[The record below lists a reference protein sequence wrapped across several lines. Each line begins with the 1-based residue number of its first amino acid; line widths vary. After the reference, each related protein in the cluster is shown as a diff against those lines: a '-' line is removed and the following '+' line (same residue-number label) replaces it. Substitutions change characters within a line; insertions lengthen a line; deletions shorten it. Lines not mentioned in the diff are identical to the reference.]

1 MVPPTLTISEVA
13 TRAGVN
19 RETLRYYERRGIL
32 VAPRRSRA
40 GYRQYPED
48 AVRLIR
54 FIKRAQ
60 ELGFTLEQVEELLTL
75 RRTTARDRTKVR
87 LLAAAKLEEIEEKIR
102 HLRAMA
108 TALEQLVGACAC
120 DTSPIAC
127 PILEALEERAAP
139 EEGGAP

>member
-1 MVPPTLTISEVA
+1 MASQTLRISEVA

-32 VAPRRSRA
+32 AAPRRSRA

-60 ELGFTLEQVEELLTL
+60 ELGFTLEQVEELVKL
-75 RRTTARDRTKVR
+75 RRTSARDREKVR
-87 LLAAAKLEEIEEKIR
+87 VLAAAKLEEIDEKIR
-102 HLRAMA
+102 QLKAMS
-108 TALEQLVGACAC
+108 TALASLVGACGCSAGA
-120 DTSPIAC
+120 IEC
-127 PILEALEERAAP
+127 PILEALEDAP
-139 EEGGAP
+139 EGDHDV